1 MALFEKLRISLARGE
16 TPPVLVAAG
25 DADEHPSRREFLE
38 AAFSEARTFLHA
50 RTGRPID
57 FVPITIDGDF
67 VSGIFRRAAP
77 VPLHDQSL
85 EVYKAENYEGAV
97 FILSLAKD
105 QTAWMQLNRK
115 LGSTKSILE
124 SFFEYLSEKSSI
136 SQWDVYV
143 RYFEDEREYFDVI
156 RKRRAEIARITFTF
170 VPPNALSADDEVYNL
185 IKAVHQEA
193 HPDIQQHVYKAVPG
207 QMNPDTEHMN
217 ASARIAM
224 TGGGEAVV
232 QDKKQRVLFNSGQ
245 ARVTRDVPDEELP
258 TPSPAH
264 ASFMRRVRD
273 WLFVK

>member
-1 MALFEKLRISLARGE
+1 MALFEKLRISLARDE

-25 DADEHPSRREFLE
+25 DADEHPTRREFLE
-38 AAFSEARTFLHA
+38 TAFREPITFIHA
-50 RTGRPID
+50 RTGKPFD
-57 FVPITIDGDF
+57 FVPIEVDGDY

-85 EVYKAENYEGAV
+85 EVYEAENYEGAV
-97 FILSLAKD
+97 FILSLSKD
-105 QTAWMQLNRK
+105 QTAWMQFNRK

-124 SFFEYLSEKSSI
+124 SFFEYISKKFAI

-156 RKRRAEIARITFTF
+156 RNRSSEIARITFTF

-185 IKAVHQEA
+185 IKAVHHEA
-193 HPDIQQHVYKAVPG
+193 HPDIQQHVYKADPG
-207 QMNPDTEHMN
+207 QMKPDTEHMN

-224 TGGGEAVV
+224 GGGGEADVR
-232 QDKKQRVLFNSGQ
+232 DKKNRVLFSTGQ
-245 ARVTRDVPDEELP
+245 GKVTRDVPDEDLP

-273 WLFVK
+273 WLFGG